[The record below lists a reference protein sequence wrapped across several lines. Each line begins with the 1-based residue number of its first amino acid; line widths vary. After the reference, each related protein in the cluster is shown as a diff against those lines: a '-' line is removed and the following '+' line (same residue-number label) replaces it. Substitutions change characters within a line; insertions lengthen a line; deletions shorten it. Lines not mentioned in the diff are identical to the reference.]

1 MRWDERWNTDNG
13 NAWRARFTCPNMSYI
28 RYSQSGPKER
38 RNSGTTSTCVLRF
51 TYMAQSASS
60 RASTRLARCVR
71 CNRFSAHLLRTH
83 ATGWYYLKRKEAER
97 KRGREWETRG
107 EEKDY
112 GCMSG
117 GQVNGPVRLL
127 RLSRN
132 PLQYAIRLLFFPL
145 SSYGLFRL
153 VAYIALDHDINPE
166 DRKLLKHL
174 R

>member
-1 MRWDERWNTDNG
+1 
-13 NAWRARFTCPNMSYI
+13 
-28 RYSQSGPKER
+28 
-38 RNSGTTSTCVLRF
+38 
-51 TYMAQSASS
+51 
-60 RASTRLARCVR
+60 
-71 CNRFSAHLLRTH
+71 
-83 ATGWYYLKRKEAER
+83 
-97 KRGREWETRG
+97 
-107 EEKDY
+107 
-112 GCMSG
+112 MSG

-166 DRKLLKHL
+166 DRELLKHL